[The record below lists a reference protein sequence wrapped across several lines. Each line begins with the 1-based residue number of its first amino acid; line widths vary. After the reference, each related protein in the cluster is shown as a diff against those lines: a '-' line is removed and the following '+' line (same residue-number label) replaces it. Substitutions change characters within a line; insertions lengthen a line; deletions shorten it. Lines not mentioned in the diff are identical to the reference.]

1 MSNQN
6 STTILS
12 NLPIRPSTPW
22 LAPLAGFS
30 DLPFRLLCRE
40 FGCQVACTEM
50 VSAKGL
56 LYRSQGTIEILRT
69 CPQDNPLVV
78 QLYGS
83 EPDTLARATENLLEQ
98 GFKYFDLNC
107 GCSVKKVVKTGS
119 GAALLKA
126 PDLLVSIV
134 KEMVKLAA
142 PGCVGVKLRL
152 GWSKNEPVY
161 IDLARRLEAIGV
173 GWITLHPRFAKQGF
187 SGQADW
193 LALKKLK
200 ASVKIPIIGSG
211 DLFTAH
217 DGLDCLELTRIDG
230 IMFARGAL
238 YDPSIFLRYTCLIEK
253 QKAPPK
259 DGHFLAA
266 MILKMAR
273 LYQKIDSSP
282 RALLKMRTLVP
293 KMIRDL
299 PGARFL
305 RNELTHCSSWS
316 HLEEILNRLRL
327 LGYA

>member
-1 MSNQN
+1 LFNQSLN
-6 STTILS
+6 TISTP
-12 NLPIRPSTPW
+12 PIELATPW

-40 FGCQVACTEM
+40 FGCRVACTEM

-56 LYRSQGTIEILRT
+56 LYSSQGTVEILRT

-83 EPDTLARATENLLEQ
+83 EPDTIARAAEKLIKQ

-119 GAALLKA
+119 GAALLKS
-126 PDLLVSIV
+126 PDLLINIV
-134 KEMVKLAA
+134 KEMVKLAD

-152 GWSKNEPVY
+152 GWSVKEAVY
-161 IDLARRLEAIGV
+161 LGLSQKLEETGV

-200 ASVKIPIIGSG
+200 AHLKIPVIGSG
-211 DLFTAH
+211 DLFTAY
-217 DGLDCLELTRIDG
+217 DALNCLELTGING
-230 IMFARGAL
+230 IMFARGAM
-238 YDPSIFLRYTCLIEK
+238 YDPSIFLRYTCLIK
-253 QKAPPK
+253 KRKAPPK
-259 DGHFLAA
+259 DGPFLAA
-266 MILKMAR
+266 MILKMAS
-273 LYQKIDSSP
+273 LYQEIDSSR

-293 KMIRDL
+293 KIIRDL
-299 PGARFL
+299 PGAKFL
-305 RNELTHCSSWS
+305 RNELTKCSSWS
-316 HLEEILNRLRL
+316 HLEEILSRVQ
-327 LGYA
+327 GIKYD

>member
-1 MSNQN
+1 MSV
-6 STTILS
+6 
-12 NLPIRPSTPW
+12 LPVNPATPW

-56 LYRSQGTIEILRT
+56 LYGSQGTLDILRT
-69 CPQDNPLVV
+69 CSQDNPLVV

-83 EPDTLARATENLLEQ
+83 EPDTLARATAKLIEQ

-119 GAALLKA
+119 GAALLKT
-126 PDLLVSIV
+126 PDLLVDIV
-134 KEMVKLAA
+134 KEMVKQAE

-152 GWSKNEPVY
+152 GWSASEPVY
-161 IDLARRLEAIGV
+161 LYLSQQLEQAGV

-200 ASVKIPIIGSG
+200 AHVKIPVIGSG
-211 DLFTAH
+211 DLFTAR
-217 DGLDCLELTRIDG
+217 DGLNCLKSTGIDD

-238 YDPSIFLRYTCLIEK
+238 NDPSIFLRYHCLIENK
-253 QKAPPK
+253 KAPPE
-259 DGHFLAA
+259 DGPFLAA
-266 MILKMAR
+266 MILKMAN
-273 LYQKIDSSP
+273 LYQEMDSSR

-299 PGARFL
+299 PGAKFL
-305 RNELTHCSSWS
+305 RNELTRCSSWS
-316 HLEEILNRLRL
+316 HLEEILSRVQ
-327 LGYA
+327 GIKYD